1 MRLLLDTHAFLRFLL
16 DDPKLK
22 VTARRLIADPNNEI
36 EASPATYW
44 EVAIKIALR
53 KYALSEPFEVFMER
67 EVTINDFHIL
77 PIELKRVAIFTRM
90 PLHHR
95 DPFDRLLSAHAMVEQ
110 IPIVSGDTAFDA
122 CPVTRLW

>member
-1 MRLLLDTHAFLRFLL
+1 
-16 DDPKLK
+16 
-22 VTARRLIADPNNEI
+22 LIADPNNEI

-110 IPIVSGDTAFDA
+110 IPIASGDTAFDA
-122 CPVTRLW
+122 FPVTRLWWP